1 MSNNLGFGVMIRM
14 LSGDRGGE
22 CFLSAVGKR
31 IKAIEVDDDELRLAF
46 EDGSRIKLFDDG
58 QSCCERRYMTCD
70 DDLSYYIGAQ
80 LLDAEIK
87 DAPDEEDEYGEVHEV
102 QFLEVKT
109 SKGSFTVAS
118 HNEHNGYYGG
128 FWIKAA
134 EMEGAK

>member
-22 CFLSAVGKR
+22 CFLSAVGKY
-31 IKAIEVDDDELRLAF
+31 IQAIEIHDSELRLTF
-46 EDGSRIKLFDDG
+46 GDGSRIKLFDDG
-58 QSCCERRYMTCD
+58 QSCCEHRYMTCD

-87 DAPDEEDEYGEVHEV
+87 DAPDAEDEYGVHEV

-134 EMEGAK
+134 EMEDAK